1 MGVAIRKHFKD
12 FIAVLVLVG
21 IAASI
26 TLFILVNQNVNAPSW
41 VPVLGHDTFQLKAE
55 FQTAQAVTPG
65 QGQTVNIAGVPVGQV
80 SAVDLTDGRAVVTMD
95 MDPKFKDRI
104 YPNATMLLRPKT
116 GLKDMIIALD
126 PGSSASGAPL
136 SENATISVSHTQPDV
151 NFDEFLSVLDADT
164 RDYLVLLLN
173 GGGRG
178 LVGNGRTLA
187 QVLRRFDPTQRNIA
201 KITSQLQKRQ
211 TNIKKSITYTQLL
224 LTALGSKDTQ
234 LSEFVKQSNASLS
247 AFAAQE
253 ANIKQTINL
262 LPGALSATNT
272 AVQNLNTSSQIA
284 GPVLKNLL
292 PAANGLAA
300 VEQASQPF
308 FAQTLAP
315 LRDQIKPFS
324 VDSLPALRLLK
335 PTSQNLAAASPGLLK
350 TAKSLN
356 YGVNE
361 LTYKDP
367 SVQALPY
374 LFNAFW
380 LGHNTNAQIL
390 NQDAAGPVRQTVF
403 LGSQNTWQVVNSV
416 LSNVCAPGGNYSVGS
431 PSVWATLQLLRAP
444 RPTSVPPVVCRGS

>member
-12 FIAVLVLVG
+12 FLAVLVLVG
-21 IAASI
+21 IAAAI
-26 TLFILVNQNVNAPSW
+26 TLFILVNQNVSAPAW
-41 VPVLGHDTFQLKAE
+41 VPVLGHETFQMKAE

-65 QGQTVNIAGVPVGQV
+65 QGQTVDIAGVPVGQV
-80 SAVDLTDGRAVVTMD
+80 SAVELKDGRAVVTMD

-126 PGSSASGAPL
+126 PGSSASGEPL
-136 SENATISVSHTQPDV
+136 GKNATISVSHTQPDV

-173 GGGRG
+173 GGGQG

-211 TNIKKSITYTQLL
+211 QNIKTSITDTQLL
-224 LTALGSKDTQ
+224 LNALGDKDTQ
-234 LSEFVKQSNASLS
+234 LSEFVKQSNASLA

-253 ANIKQTINL
+253 ANIKETINL

-272 AVQNLNTSSQIA
+272 AMQKLDTASTIA
-284 GPVLKNLL
+284 GPTLNKLL
-292 PAANGLAA
+292 PAANGLVD
-300 VEQASQPF
+300 VEKASQPF
-308 FAQTLAP
+308 FSQTLAP

-324 VDSLPALRLLK
+324 TDSLPALNLLK
-335 PTSQNLAAASPGLLK
+335 PTSQDLAAASPGLLK
-350 TAKSLN
+350 TAKSFN
-356 YGVNE
+356 YGLNE
-361 LTYKDP
+361 LTYEP
-367 SVQALPY
+367 AGQIPPY
-374 LFNAFW
+374 LFNLFW

-390 NQDAAGPVRQTVF
+390 NQDAAGPVRQSVF
-403 LGSQNTWQVVNSV
+403 LGAKNTWGTIYSI
-416 LSNVCAPGGNYSVGS
+416 LKEVCAPAGNVSVGS
-431 PSVWATLQLLRAP
+431 PSAWATIELLRPP
-444 RPTSVPPVVCRGS
+444 RPSSVPAPVCRGS

>member
-12 FIAVLVLVG
+12 FVAVLVLVG
-21 IAASI
+21 IAAAI

-80 SAVDLTDGRAVVTMD
+80 SGVDLKSGRAVVTMD

-136 SENATISVSHTQPDV
+136 GEHATISISHTQPDV

-173 GGGRG
+173 GGGQG

-201 KITSQLQKRQ
+201 KITSELQKRQ

-224 LTALGSKDTQ
+224 LNALGSKDTQ
-234 LSEFVKQSNASLS
+234 LSEFVKQSNASLA

-253 ANIKQTINL
+253 TNIKQTINL

-272 AVQNLNTSSQIA
+272 AMKNLNTASQIS
-284 GPVLKNLL
+284 GPVLNKLL

-315 LRDQIKPFS
+315 LRDQIKPFAIE
-324 VDSLPALRLLK
+324 SLPALSLLK

-350 TAKSLN
+350 TAKSFN
-356 YGVNE
+356 YGLNE
-361 LTYKDP
+361 LTYEDP
-367 SVQALPY
+367 SVQAPPY

-390 NQDAAGPVRQTVF
+390 NQDAAGPVRQSVF
-403 LGSQNTWQVVNSV
+403 LGARNTWGTIYSI
-416 LSNVCAPGGNYSVGS
+416 LKEVCAPAGNASVGS
-431 PSVWATLQLLRAP
+431 PSAWATIELLRAP
-444 RPTSVPPVVCRGS
+444 RPTSVPAPVCRGS